1 MGKVA
6 FLFAGQGAQR
16 VGMGVDLMG
25 ASVAARETL
34 AFADAAT
41 GGLLTDVAFAG
52 PQEALDD
59 TRAAQPAL
67 FAVDVAA
74 AEALIA
80 MGVRPE
86 GVAGFSLGEYAAHV
100 IAGTVSLKDAIALVR
115 ARAGF
120 MADAAEAHP
129 GKMAVLLRGTEEDA
143 RAVCAEASS
152 VGIVEAVNFNSP
164 GQVVVSGESAAVDR
178 AVELWKER
186 GFRPL
191 PLATSG
197 PFHSSLMKD
206 AADQL
211 LPLLQSTAFLEPA
224 IPLYTNADAAPLAP
238 ATQAASLY
246 RQVSS
251 PVLWEQTMRA
261 MIADGFDTFVEC
273 GPGGVLC
280 GLLSRIDQTV
290 ACYRVEDADS
300 LDATF
305 RALTERND
313 NG

>member
-34 AFADAAT
+34 TFADSAS
-41 GGLLTDVAFAG
+41 GGLLTEVAFSG
-52 PQEALDD
+52 PQDALDD

-80 MGVRPE
+80 LGVRPE

-100 IAGTVSLKDAIALVR
+100 VAETISLENALALVT

-120 MADAAEAHP
+120 MADAAETHP
-129 GKMAVLLRGTEEDA
+129 GKMAVLLRGTEDA
-143 RAVCAEASS
+143 ALEVCSEASS
-152 VGIVEAVNFNSP
+152 VGIVEAVNFNCP
-164 GQVVVSGESAAVDR
+164 GQVVISGEASAVDR

-206 AADQL
+206 AADEL
-211 LPLLQSTAFLEPA
+211 LPLLQSTAFAEPA
-224 IPLYTNADAAPLAP
+224 LPLYTNVDAAPLAP
-238 ATQAASLY
+238 GTQATSLY

-251 PVLWEQTMRA
+251 PVLWEQTMRS

-280 GLLSRIDQTV
+280 GLLSRIDQAV
-290 ACYRVEDADS
+290 ACYRVEDADT

-305 RALTERND
+305 RALTERNE